1 MTDSDPNCAS
11 NVPVELAGSTLG
23 RHRHIC
29 GFFRNPQ
36 EEYRVLFP
44 FIKEGLARGDRTVQI
59 VEPELRDEY
68 RQQLRDA
75 GVDVD
80 EEERRGRLEVLSGS
94 GLYLHEGRFDTDR
107 MLAAIRQSLSPVTG
121 GSISRITGHGEWASE
136 HWPGVERFLE
146 YEACLDEVIP
156 EGRDTVVCLYD
167 LSKTSAA
174 LILDVLRTHRLVI
187 LGGLLR
193 ENPFYVPMEQFLA
206 ELREREA
213 KAEAQA
219 A

>member
-1 MTDSDPNCAS
+1 MTDSDPTCGC

-29 GFFRNPQ
+29 AFFRNPQ

-44 FIKEGLARGDRTVQI
+44 FIKEGLARGDRIVQI

-68 RQQLRDA
+68 RQQLRAA

-80 EEERRGRLEVLSGS
+80 EEERRGRLEVLSGRD
-94 GLYLHEGRFDTDR
+94 LYLQEGRFDTDR
-107 MLAAIRQSLSPVTG
+107 MRATIRQSLSPGTG
-121 GSISRITGHGEWASE
+121 GSISRITGHGEWAGELE
-136 HWPGVERFLE
+136 HFLE
-146 YEACLDEVIP
+146 YEARLNDVVP

-174 LILDVLRTHRLVI
+174 LIVDVLRTHPLVI
-187 LGGLLR
+187 IGGLLQ
-193 ENPFYVPMEQFLA
+193 ENPFYVPMDQFLA
-206 ELREREA
+206 QLREREA
-213 KAEAQA
+213 EAQA
-219 A
+219 QAASR